1 MILVDLLQR
10 DLGVDDLALSWFKS
24 YLSRRKQHVVIDQQQ
39 SRDFDLA
46 TSVPQGSCLGPILF
60 VIYASLLFHVTRK
73 KHLPTMHGYSDDT
86 QLYESFCAS
95 QDATYYSRN
104 EDCICDIGPW
114 MIHHQLMLNDGKT
127 EFLIVG
133 SRKQRTKVNIDHIH
147 EGTSEIKPADSVRNL
162 GTWFD
167 SMMSMAAHV
176 GKVCSKAFFGLYKIR
191 QIRKFLSEDSTKILI
206 HVFVTSN
213 IDYCNSLPFGIPQ
226 YQIDRLQN
234 VLNAAARLVCHIPR
248 YAHITPTFGSLHWLP
263 IEYRIRFKVA
273 LLVFKSIKGMDPKYL
288 KNQISI
294 FKTFYPLWRDALTL
308 QQARTRCKT
317 FGDHAFVS
325 ADPKVWNALPPKIR
339 SCETIDTFKRELKAL
354 LYREAFC

>member
-1 MILVDLLQR
+1 MSSLTNNSLETLI
-10 DLGVDDLALSWFKS
+10 
-24 YLSRRKQHVVIDQQQ
+24 
-39 SRDFDLA
+39 
-46 TSVPQGSCLGPILF
+46 
-60 VIYASLLFHVTRK
+60 SLLVCLREAVLGQYFSLFTPRFCFMLLGRNICQPCMVTLMIPSCMNRFA
-73 KHLPTMHGYSDDT
+73 LPRMLLTIHAM
-86 QLYESFCAS
+86 
-95 QDATYYSRN
+95 

-206 HVFVTSN
+206 HVFVASH

-248 YAHITPTFGSLHWLP
+248 YGHITPTFGSLH
-263 IEYRIRFKVA
+263 
-273 LLVFKSIKGMDPKYL
+273 
-288 KNQISI
+288 
-294 FKTFYPLWRDALTL
+294 
-308 QQARTRCKT
+308 
-317 FGDHAFVS
+317 
-325 ADPKVWNALPPKIR
+325 
-339 SCETIDTFKRELKAL
+339 
-354 LYREAFC
+354 